1 MTKRIL
7 AFVGLGAYLV
17 VSVNLLR
24 LDDPIADWLVS
35 EDGLFEVL
43 GAVALLVGSTFTFL
57 ALLRLRSRG
66 GASLLKLLSYAGV
79 GLLLFVAA
87 GEELSWGQ
95 RLLGIETPESVRRI
109 NAQGEITLH
118 NLYGDE
124 NGQNASSLIFQ
135 AFWVGFGVLL
145 PLLAIWKP
153 LGNVLR
159 RYLPV
164 IPVWLA
170 LLFIGQQLL
179 WQPVKAVWRSD
190 PSAWNSGYRG
200 KIGEEPFR
208 VDSRAEAEA
217 RGVSVPGGLSEV
229 MEANIQVLLAAAGIS
244 LYLGAGRRLSQAGA
258 IGSGKTSGV
267 AARVAGS
274 PSS

>member
-1 MTKRIL
+1 MTKAIL
-7 AFVGLGAYLV
+7 AFIGLGLYQV

-24 LDDPIADWLVS
+24 LEPSIANWLVS
-35 EDGLFEVL
+35 EDGGFEVL
-43 GAVALLVGSTFTFL
+43 GAISLLVGSAFTLL
-57 ALLRLRSRG
+57 AALRLRSRG
-66 GASLLKLLSYAGV
+66 GAPLLKLVAYAGV
-79 GLLLFVAA
+79 ALLLFVAA
-87 GEELSWGQ
+87 GEEISWGQ
-95 RLLGIETPESVRRI
+95 RLLGIETPESVRQV
-109 NAQGEITLH
+109 NAQGELTLH

-124 NGQNASSLIFQ
+124 NGQNASSLLFQ
-135 AFWVGFGVLL
+135 AFWIGFGVLL

-164 IPVWLA
+164 VPVWLA

-179 WQPVKAVWRSD
+179 WQPVQAAWRSD

-217 RGVSVPGGLSEV
+217 RGVGGPGGLSEV

-244 LYLGAGRRLSQAGA
+244 LYLGAGRRRSQAGA
-258 IGSGKTSGV
+258 VGPGKTQGV
-267 AARVAGS
+267 AARVAR
-274 PSS
+274 